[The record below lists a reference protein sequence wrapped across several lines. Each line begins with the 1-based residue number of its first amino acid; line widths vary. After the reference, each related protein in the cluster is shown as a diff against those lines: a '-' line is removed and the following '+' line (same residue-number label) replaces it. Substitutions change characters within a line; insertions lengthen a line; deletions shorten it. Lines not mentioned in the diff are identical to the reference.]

1 MIAFLKDFK
10 SFIEISLACSIV
22 LISSIVAL
30 SRIPAT
36 SASNLVLAPLGVL
49 SAKAYLP
56 VGCSTLNMMEALSYV
71 ALSPFY
77 MAYYLFQCK
86 IH

>member
-10 SFIEISLACSIV
+10 SFIETSLACSIV
-22 LISSIVAL
+22 LSSSAVAL
-30 SRIPAT
+30 LRIPAI

-56 VGCSTLNMMEALSYV
+56 VGCSTLNIIEALSYV
-71 ALSPFY
+71 VLSPFC